1 MVRLSVVNNK
11 TKKPHG
17 AKETMLRRMI
27 HQCIPCPIRVFRV
40 PKQFPQ
46 FPQFRSSRY
55 LPRKERKPGEQPD
68 FSRIID
74 MMGNV
79 RLEAAR

>member
-46 FPQFRSSRY
+46 FPQFRSSAVLGIY
-55 LPRKERKPGEQPD
+55 LVKNESPASNPI
-68 FSRIID
+68 SVASSI
-74 MMGNV
+74 
-79 RLEAAR
+79 